1 MKKRTRVEPKVQ
13 LKQLMLAGRWD
24 EANEFKR
31 EYGRKPKKNLKNF
44 GGSYAVENASASRTQ

>member
-1 MKKRTRVEPKVQ
+1 LKKRTRVEPKVQ

-31 EYGRKPKKNLKNF
+31 EYGRKPKE
-44 GGSYAVENASASRTQ
+44 S